1 MATGVR
7 RRPPRP
13 PHARPPRPPTR
24 ARADPLTP
32 ASPPPRA
39 VGQPQRE
46 LGDPSGHIQLQ
57 DRSCLHPCSSSVVH
71 WEWGDGKRWHT
82 EPELK
87 VYFR

>member
-7 RRPPRP
+7 CRASAPAARAPAAPSDARPRRPA
-13 PHARPPRPPTR
+13 HARL
-24 ARADPLTP
+24 AL
-32 ASPPPRA
+32 PRA

>member
-1 MATGVR
+1 MRHERGQI
-7 RRPPRP
+7 P
-13 PHARPPRPPTR
+13 ARDAAASDADHDVTHRER
-24 ARADPLTP
+24 DARD
-32 ASPPPRA
+32 R
-39 VGQPQRE
+39 QPQRE